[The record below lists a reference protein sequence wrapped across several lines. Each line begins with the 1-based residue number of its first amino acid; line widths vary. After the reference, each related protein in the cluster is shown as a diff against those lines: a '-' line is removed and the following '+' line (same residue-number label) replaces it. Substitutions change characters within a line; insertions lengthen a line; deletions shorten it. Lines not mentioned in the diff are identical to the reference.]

1 MYVSQLCNYSGVL
14 PPGGSTVDRVLAVE
28 IRREQ
33 ARTIVV
39 VRGELDLATVP
50 QFRSAS
56 IEAASAGPAQV
67 VVDLTAVD
75 FVDSVGVG
83 ALLGLRRRAL
93 AAGGSL
99 TIVCDEPRVRQV
111 LDLTGISTVVPVLER
126 LDEPVRPA
134 E

>member
-1 MYVSQLCNYSGVL
+1 VYVSQLCNYSGVL

-33 ARTIVV
+33 ARTVVV

-56 IEAASAGPAQV
+56 TGPAQV

-99 TIVCDEPRVRQV
+99 VIVCDQPRVRQV
-111 LDLTGISTVVPVLER
+111 LDLTGISNVVPVLER
-126 LDEPVRPA
+126 LDEPIRPA